1 MKNNLSKAALLICLA
16 LVLALPACG
25 AGTPP
30 STPTPADTSTPP
42 PTNTS
47 VPPTATAA
55 ITLTPTNTPTPTA
68 TPDIAA
74 TQKYEG
80 LQATVEQLAAEGVI
94 PSTNGTYYSLD
105 DFSDSF
111 AKSRYYTWITYP
123 DISVSNFVLQAKAK
137 LTNATNENVSKSGC
151 GLAAK
156 SLGFIEHAIFFSL
169 DGNANYWSDGY
180 SRGTNYLDNTL
191 YTQNPDGLV
200 LTLVLSN
207 KAMLFYVNG
216 HKALSGITI
225 YGEPFEVGTAILSGT
240 SEGFGTRCEFSE
252 VGLWEIK

>member
-1 MKNNLSKAALLICLA
+1 MKTNLSITVLFVC
-16 LVLALPACG
+16 LVLASTLSAFG

-30 STPTPADTSTPP
+30 ATPTPANTNTPP
-42 PTNTS
+42 PTNTP
-47 VPPTATAA
+47 VPPTATAT

-80 LQATVEQLAAEGVI
+80 LQATVEQLAAKGVI

-111 AKSRYYTWITYP
+111 AKSRYYTWTTYP

-169 DGNANYWSDGY
+169 DGNANYWSEGY

-200 LTLVLSN
+200 LTLILSN

-216 HKALSGITI
+216 REALSGITI
-225 YGEPFEVGTAILSGT
+225 YGEPFEVGPTILSGT